1 MSKQESSES
10 KVDSSPISLR
20 EVRYSLKELL
30 QKMENERT
38 DSMLAR
44 EMVDQSEISELFKS
58 KTTKRGSS
66 EEK

>member
-1 MSKQESSES
+1 M
-10 KVDSSPISLR
+10 
-20 EVRYSLKELL
+20 KELL

-58 KTTKRGSS
+58 KSAKRGSS